1 MPGTEAIGHTA
12 MGCGPGPLLRL
23 VVDHRVEDA
32 LVANRSHVD
41 VEHHRLQRI
50 RRSLHIRLLRLD
62 DHLVLI
68 LEGDAAKLGQLL
80 MDLAVEWLAP

>member
-1 MPGTEAIGHTA
+1 MSNITGFNGY
-12 MGCGPGPLLRL
+12 G
-23 VVDHRVEDA
+23 V
-32 LVANRSHVD
+32 
-41 VEHHRLQRI
+41 
-50 RRSLHIRLLRLD
+50 SLHIRLLRLD